1 MTGSKPNQRLDREA
15 VRQQHCLGH
24 AIGTPG
30 DQFEGASAR
39 GGRAALAASWH
50 RSLGMSLVYFC
61 SEHIEDDEASRGARV
76 WWLLAHDINSEL
88 HVLAVDVQRCDRS
101 AFRGPIKVVRECS
114 S

>member
-1 MTGSKPNQRLDREA
+1 MCQHDRLGAA
-15 VRQQHCLGH
+15 VGAGCE
-24 AIGTPG
+24 
-30 DQFEGASAR
+30 QFERATA
-39 GGRAALAASWH
+39 GGRRAALAASWH

-61 SEHIEDDEASRGARV
+61 SEHIEDAEASRGARV

-88 HVLAVDVQRCDRS
+88 HLLAVDVQRCDRS